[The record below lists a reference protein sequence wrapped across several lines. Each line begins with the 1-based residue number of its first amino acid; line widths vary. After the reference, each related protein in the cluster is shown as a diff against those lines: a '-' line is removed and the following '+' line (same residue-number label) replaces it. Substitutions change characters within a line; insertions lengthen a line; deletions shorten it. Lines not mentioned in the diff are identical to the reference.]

1 MSRLWH
7 GAFMHIISQF
17 FLAFCHIT
25 WIVFEVLRFA
35 RGGGGLQNEFHD
47 GERRRR
53 KKELQRG
60 QVSQAALFQRG
71 SVMLTTPRLTILG
84 RQLRRSWRS
93 ARMRATAAM
102 AAVAV
107 AAAMAAAAAA
117 AAAVPR
123 AAVPKEKAH
132 RQEMCS

>member
-7 GAFMHIISQF
+7 GACMHIISQK

-35 RGGGGLQNEFHD
+35 RGEGGLQNEFHD

-53 KKELQRG
+53 KRELYRG

-71 SVMLTTPRLTILG
+71 SVMLAAPRITILG

-102 AAVAV
+102 T
-107 AAAMAAAAAA
+107 
-117 AAAVPR
+117 AAAVEA

-132 RQEMCS
+132 RREMCS